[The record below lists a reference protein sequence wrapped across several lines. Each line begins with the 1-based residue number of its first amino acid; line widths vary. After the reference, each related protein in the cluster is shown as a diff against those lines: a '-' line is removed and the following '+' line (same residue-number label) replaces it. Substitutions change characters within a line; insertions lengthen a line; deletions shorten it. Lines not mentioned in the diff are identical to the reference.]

1 MVPSLKMMGKDR
13 VRAYLFY
20 DREKE
25 EKIINKRFNYIFV
38 IFAVIMFSFALYA
51 AEKDICAA
59 LFFTLCGLNFFP
71 VIPVILKYY
80 KKAYYVEL
88 MDDYIAC
95 GGTSVNLFVKKKI
108 NYEDVFYIE
117 KGRIE
122 PDIYPRGTLPQQ
134 MVKQY
139 GAYVNVYSKD
149 KKYLFSF
156 RSNPVIY
163 KKLLEKNPNV
173 KIVKI
178 LDDYS
183 F

>member
-20 DREKE
+20 DSEKE

-88 MDDYIAC
+88 MDDYIVC
-95 GGTSVNLFVKKKI
+95 
-108 NYEDVFYIE
+108 D
-117 KGRIE
+117 
-122 PDIYPRGTLPQQ
+122 GTLPQQ
-134 MVKQY
+134 MVRQY
-139 GAYVNVYSKD
+139 GAYTNVYSKD